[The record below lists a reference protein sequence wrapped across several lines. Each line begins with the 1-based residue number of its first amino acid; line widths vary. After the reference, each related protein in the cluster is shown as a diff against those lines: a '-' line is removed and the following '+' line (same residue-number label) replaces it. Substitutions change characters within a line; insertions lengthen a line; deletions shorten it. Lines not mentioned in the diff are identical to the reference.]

1 MLVSVTAWL
10 LTKVSLIQA
19 VPKIGTTAMRRLETE
34 FPTDRQRRVGMP
46 MPVARSRR

>member
-1 MLVSVTAWL
+1 MLVSFTAWL

-34 FPTDRQRRVGMP
+34 FPTDRQRWVAIP
-46 MPVARSRR
+46 MPAARSRR